1 MTRRTAAALLLS
13 AVGGLAAT
21 HSLVAGPFMS
31 QWKQQQQG
39 GNPIEGASYGFH
51 DAPSASGFVGP
62 VGSLCIGIAA
72 GILCYWGCT
81 GLKHMLGYDDALDA
95 FGVHAVGGV
104 VGALLTGVFA
114 IEQYGGT
121 AGLIEGNAVQVLNQ
135 IEGIVIV
142 FVYDAI
148 VSLIILKVIDIFIG
162 LRVSDEV
169 EREGL
174 DLALH
179 GETVH

>member
-1 MTRRTAAALLLS
+1 
-13 AVGGLAAT
+13 
-21 HSLVAGPFMS
+21 
-31 QWKQQQQG
+31 
-39 GNPIEGASYGFH
+39 
-51 DAPSASGFVGP
+51 
-62 VGSLCIGIAA
+62 
-72 GILCYWGCT
+72 
-81 GLKHMLGYDDALDA
+81 
-95 FGVHAVGGV
+95 VHAVGGA

-114 IEQYGGT
+114 VEQYGGT